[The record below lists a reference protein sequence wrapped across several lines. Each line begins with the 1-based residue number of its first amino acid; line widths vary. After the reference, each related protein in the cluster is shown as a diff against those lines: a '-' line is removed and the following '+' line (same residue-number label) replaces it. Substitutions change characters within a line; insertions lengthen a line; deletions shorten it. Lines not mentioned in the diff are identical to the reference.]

1 VTFDEMIEVMIHFRD
16 GGQVEYRHK
25 GGDVWEDSE
34 CPAWKFHRFEY
45 RKKPEKKTRLMKAEE
60 LKGKWIK
67 RADVKEMVVRIVDDE
82 IETVLQGP
90 RGVEYFHKLGW
101 TLEDGSP
108 LTVEV
113 SE

>member
-1 VTFDEMIEVMIHFRD
+1 MCIRD
-16 GGQVEYRHK
+16 RHK

-45 RKKPEKKTRLMKAEE
+45 RKKPEPKTRLMTAEE
-60 LKGKWIK
+60 LIGKVIICEYHRTLMRGKGVYRHLVSSCDEESVYMPHMDKVWVEIK
-67 RADVKEMVVRIVDDE
+67 GLND
-82 IETVLQGP
+82 
-90 RGVEYFHKLGW
+90 LGW

-113 SE
+113 GDE